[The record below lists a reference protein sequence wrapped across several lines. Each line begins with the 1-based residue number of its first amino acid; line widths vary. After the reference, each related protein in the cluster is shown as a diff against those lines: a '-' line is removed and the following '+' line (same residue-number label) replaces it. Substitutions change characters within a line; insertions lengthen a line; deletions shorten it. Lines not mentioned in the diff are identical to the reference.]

1 MLSRQEMKRR
11 GRHSLKRHYLLL
23 VAVCLLAA
31 FLGTEFGSSL
41 SSIKSVVEENAGSAK
56 VSGSQGLAD
65 VIETMLL
72 RGEEQGRRLSEQIQE
87 AEIEA
92 AREADPVFGRTR
104 GVLAGLVNAYT
115 SGGIFVS
122 VLSALDAV
130 TGSETASRVIFVLL
144 SLAFVFLVWYFI
156 RDAYRVI
163 ARRITLEACIYEKV
177 PARRFL
183 FLLRVR
189 RWAKVAWTLFVT
201 QVFQVLWMFTIVG
214 FFVKRYSYYMVPYI
228 LAENPDIP
236 TLEAITLSRRMMRG
250 HKWQCFVFQLSFL
263 GWLLLE
269 IPTLGLGG
277 ILYSNPYQM
286 AAFGEYYTEIRRLA
300 KEQGIPGAEYLNDTY
315 LFEKAKNR
323 ILTGAYPEVSR
334 RERKEEKAPG
344 GIRGFLAAV
353 FGISL
358 YGRKTE
364 QVYEERERERV
375 KNEELEDAL
384 SGKAYPGRLFPIPE
398 HERRKWVESLNYM
411 RRYTPVSLILMFF
424 CFCFIGW
431 IFEVSQ
437 GFVASGEFIKRGVL
451 HGPWLPIYGMGGILI
466 LVVLYRLR
474 KRPLWEFIMAVVL
487 CGGVEYFTALNLE
500 LTHGGMKWWD
510 YSGYFLNIHGRVCA
524 EGLLVFGIMGLVI
537 VYVVAPLL
545 DNLLKKI
552 PMKIAVPACAVLL
565 ALFAADQAYSAKHPN
580 TGHGITDIGEE
591 TAAGAEKQEELL

>member
-11 GRHSLKRHYLLL
+11 GRHSLKHHYLLL

-41 SSIKSVVEENAGSAK
+41 SSIKSVVEENTGSTK

-72 RGEEQGRRLSEQIQE
+72 RGEEQGRQLSEQIQE

-92 AREADPVFGRTR
+92 AREADPAFGRTR

-163 ARRITLEACIYEKV
+163 ARRITLEARIYEKV

-286 AAFGEYYTEIRRLA
+286 ASFGEYYTEIRRLA

-334 RERKEEKAPG
+334 RERKEEKAP
-344 GIRGFLAAV
+344 
-353 FGISL
+353 
-358 YGRKTE
+358 
-364 QVYEERERERV
+364 
-375 KNEELEDAL
+375 
-384 SGKAYPGRLFPIPE
+384 
-398 HERRKWVESLNYM
+398 
-411 RRYTPVSLILMFF
+411 
-424 CFCFIGW
+424 
-431 IFEVSQ
+431 
-437 GFVASGEFIKRGVL
+437 
-451 HGPWLPIYGMGGILI
+451 GGILI

-565 ALFAADQAYSAKHPN
+565 ALFAADQAYSVKHPN